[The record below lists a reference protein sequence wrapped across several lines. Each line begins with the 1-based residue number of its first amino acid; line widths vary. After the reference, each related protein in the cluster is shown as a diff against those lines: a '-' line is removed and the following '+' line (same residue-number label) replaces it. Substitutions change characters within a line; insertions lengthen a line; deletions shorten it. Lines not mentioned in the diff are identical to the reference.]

1 VSFSIRLDQFKSK
14 GKGPKG
20 TSYTSLGR
28 NQSDT
33 VNKEIKERLDKI
45 EAQLEAILARLNQ

>member
-1 VSFSIRLDQFKSK
+1 MSFSIRLDQFKSK